1 MVKECEK
8 INRMKDYQEVGRF
21 FGSINGLYILSFA
34 GLCFFL
40 PLRWHKDIILGQI
53 IRHDY
58 MDIEKAIACSGHS

>member
-8 INRMKDYQEVGRF
+8 INRMKDYQEVGRL

-53 IRHDY
+53 I
-58 MDIEKAIACSGHS
+58 